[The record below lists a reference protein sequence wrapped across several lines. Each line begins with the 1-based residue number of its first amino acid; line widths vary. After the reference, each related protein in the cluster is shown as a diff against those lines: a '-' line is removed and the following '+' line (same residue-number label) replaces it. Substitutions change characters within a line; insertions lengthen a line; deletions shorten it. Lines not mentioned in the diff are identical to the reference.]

1 MYFNQQGALVKKIFR
16 NLELIWRGANDA
28 VLIFVSPYFEFCLST
43 EAAVVARFSFIIE
56 GIKETENGYSKNITY
71 YSLALFL
78 LIEGSC
84 MQNNQFWFCLK
95 LGR

>member
-1 MYFNQQGALVKKIFR
+1 MRVGGPDEIYSISSSKGSKK
-16 NLELIWRGANDA
+16 
-28 VLIFVSPYFEFCLST
+28 YQ
-43 EAAVVARFSFIIE
+43 
-56 GIKETENGYSKNITY
+56 NGFTKSVTY

-84 MQNNQFWFCLK
+84 MQRNQFCFDLK